1 MIDFSVD
8 FVCATKFPSHRIDSI
23 YHLFVES
30 AMSHK
35 KNELWK
41 LDYLET
47 KFYKTSPRY
56 RHTKRL
62 VKAKN
67 NSQLLKKLPTTK
79 EEADIVIASLKSEY
93 FERKYYGSYKKLKKH
108 ITKTFAGDL
117 NKKQPEEI
125 AAFIKDE
132 GNLDGL
138 ITSKLIKI
146 LTSTILTTKELKLTP
161 PPYISQEIASIICDK
176 SNISN
181 PSGFFIKFCQNNKHL
196 NNYLSNLWNS
206 KTLKPILQEIEW
218 GFTLIRGNISK
229 KERETRDKQLGKEK
243 KHTPEEDSDD
253 DERDSENELNDSND
267 DSEHSDVDIEE
278 AYDKFAIYDKLVGD
292 SDNDEEERF
301 EPNANVDY
309 TQVTDE
315 EPSDE
320 ESADSFFEDDEEEH
334 EPQQTGTKSIK
345 EKYKLP
351 ELANGYFSGGSDDE
365 DDDVDNDRMVKEIT
379 LARKNRRGQR
389 ARQKIWAKKYGK
401 QAKHIQTEREKVASE
416 RQQRQL
422 EYEERERKRQEKA
435 RLAMENAPSGS
446 NTQPLGA
453 RKSSLSTADKE
464 AVHPSW
470 QAKKLAEEKQKN
482 VKFEGK
488 KIKFD

>member
-1 MIDFSVD
+1 
-8 FVCATKFPSHRIDSI
+8 
-23 YHLFVES
+23 
-30 AMSHK
+30 MSHK

-47 KFYKTSPRY
+47 KFYKASPRY

-79 EEADIVIASLKSEY
+79 EEADVVIASLKSEY

-108 ITKTFAGDL
+108 IAKTFAGDL
-117 NKKQPEEI
+117 NKKQHDEI
-125 AAFIKDE
+125 ASFIKEED
-132 GNLDGL
+132 NLKGL

-146 LTSTILTTKELKLTP
+146 LTSTILTTKELKLSP
-161 PPYISQEIASIICDK
+161 PSYISQEISSIICDK
-176 SNISN
+176 SNTCN

-196 NNYLSNLWNS
+196 NNYISNLWNS
-206 KTLKPILQEIEW
+206 KALKPVLQEIEW
-218 GFTLIRGNISK
+218 AFTLIRGNITK
-229 KERETRDKQLGKEK
+229 KEREIRDKQLGKEK
-243 KHTPEEDSDD
+243 KPKLEAGSDDEDS
-253 DERDSENELNDSND
+253 ESENESGDSNNE
-267 DSEHSDVDIEE
+267 SEHSDVDIEE

-292 SDNDEEERF
+292 SDNEEEEKF
-301 EPNANVDY
+301 EPDANVDY

-320 ESADSFFEDDEEEH
+320 ESGDSFFEDDEDQDEDEK
-334 EPQQTGTKSIK
+334 ESEKKSTK

-351 ELANGYFSGGSDDE
+351 ELASGYFSGGSDDE
-365 DDDVDNDRMVKEIT
+365 DDDIDNDKVVKEIT
-379 LARKNRRGQR
+379 QARKNRRGQR

-401 QAKHIQTEREKVASE
+401 EAKHIQKERQKVASE

-446 NTQPLGA
+446 NTQPLGE
-453 RKSSLSTADKE
+453 RKVSKPTTDKE
-464 AVHPSW
+464 TVHPSW
-470 QAKKLAEEKQKN
+470 QAKKLAEERQKN